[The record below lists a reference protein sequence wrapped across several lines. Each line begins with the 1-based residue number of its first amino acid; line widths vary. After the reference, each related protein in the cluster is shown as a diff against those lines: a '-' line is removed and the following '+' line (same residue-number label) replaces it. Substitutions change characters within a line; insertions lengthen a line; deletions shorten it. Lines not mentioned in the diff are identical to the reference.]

1 MLQSVGS
8 TDTISSG
15 LNIVKVYPLLKLLGE
30 ESQVS
35 IIKFA
40 TFVSEFEGQY
50 DAATK
55 EETWTDL
62 SKHFRHFWT
71 ARVMSTDIDPI
82 SDADCDKIIKILD
95 RNGKG
100 NTKNSEAIARAMV
113 SQGAWRKLFNELHI
127 NKLLGEAV
135 DKVIRET
142 DPVIRAQYIDQL
154 YAMESAQGIY
164 LTGQSGNTI
173 SALIAGFDPLSNLSI
188 ISLKDRRLLLE
199 YLKSPYLEKFD
210 SESIGSKIANS
221 NIFLAEAI
229 RAEGINGNARK
240 ISTFCYFEPIKEL
253 WRSEFLAPKE
263 HTNKNEKNGLI
274 LTVSKDQDDSFE
286 PLQEGDVRESI
297 QIQGLLA
304 KIGEEMGF
312 DIWLPNPDRARV
324 AKVWQPRDPRSL
336 LTSLPLSYD
345 KTTLSTISL
354 IDVIWIKNKRS
365 IARAFEVEHT
375 TSIYS
380 GILRMADLVALQP
393 DISIKLHIVAPI
405 DRQEK
410 FATEIRRPVFSY
422 MTNGSLSEMCTFISY
437 DDVKHI
443 ANLQHLNHTSDKILG
458 DFEISAERT
467 DD

>member
-1 MLQSVGS
+1 MGS
-8 TDTISSG
+8 INFS
-15 LNIVKVYPLLKLLGE
+15 
-30 ESQVS
+30 
-35 IIKFA
+35 
-40 TFVSEFEGQY
+40 TFVHEFEAGYDSPAKEAIWLELSGQ
-50 DAATK
+50 
-55 EETWTDL
+55 
-62 SKHFRHFWT
+62 FREFWT
-71 ARVMSTDIDPI
+71 TRVMSSDIDPI
-82 SDADCDKIIKILD
+82 SDTDCDKIIKILD
-95 RNGKG
+95 KSGKG
-100 NTKNSEAIARAMV
+100 NTKNSEAVARAMV
-113 SQGAWRKLFNELHI
+113 SQGAWRRLFNELHI
-127 NKLLGEAV
+127 NKQLGQVVDRIIRTNEASL
-135 DKVIRET
+135 
-142 DPVIRAQYIDQL
+142 RAQYIDEL
-154 YAMESAQGIY
+154 YAMDAAQGIY

-173 SALIAGFDPLSNLSI
+173 SALIAGFDPVTNLSI

-199 YLKSPYLEKFD
+199 CLKSPYLAKFD
-210 SESIGSKIANS
+210 SETIGSKIANS
-221 NIFLAEAI
+221 NQVLAEAI

-240 ISTFCYFEPIKEL
+240 ISTYCYYEPVKEL
-253 WRSEFLAPKE
+253 WRGEFTAPKE
-263 HTNKNEKNGLI
+263 QNYEDDKKELI
-274 LTVSKDQDDSFE
+274 VTVASDQGDSFE
-286 PLQEGDVRESI
+286 VSPEVDVRESI

-324 AKVWQPRDPRSL
+324 AKVWQPRDPRCL

-393 DISIKLHIVAPI
+393 DISIKLHIVAPL

-422 MTNGSLSEMCTFISY
+422 MTNGSLSDMCTFISY

-443 ANLQHLNHTSDKILG
+443 ANLQHLNYTSDKILG
-458 DFEISAERT
+458 DFEVSAGRT
-467 DD
+467 ED

>member
-1 MLQSVGS
+1 VPS
-8 TDTISSG
+8 
-15 LNIVKVYPLLKLLGE
+15 
-30 ESQVS
+30 
-35 IIKFA
+35 IKFS
-40 TFVSEFEGQY
+40 TFLPEFESGY
-50 DAATK
+50 DSAAK
-55 EETWTDL
+55 DATWTGL
-62 SKHFRHFWT
+62 SNQFRQFWT
-71 ARVMSTDIDPI
+71 DRVMSDGDDPI

-95 RNGKG
+95 RSGKG
-100 NTKNSEAIARAMV
+100 NTKDSEAIARAMV
-113 SQGAWRKLFNELHI
+113 SQGAWRRLFNELHS
-127 NKLLGEAV
+127 NKQLGEVV
-135 DKVIRET
+135 DRVIRET
-142 DPVIRAQYIDQL
+142 DTSLRARHIDAL
-154 YAMESAQGIY
+154 YAMDSAQGIY
-164 LTGQSGNTI
+164 LTGRSGNTI
-173 SALIAGFDPLSNLSI
+173 SAMIAGFDPLANLSI

-199 YLKSPYLEKFD
+199 CLKSPYLEKFD
-210 SESIGSKIANS
+210 LQSIGEKIAHS
-221 NIFLAEAI
+221 NLVLAEAI
-229 RAEGINGNARK
+229 SAAGVKGNARK
-240 ISTFCYFEPIKEL
+240 ISEYCYFEPVKEL
-253 WRSEFLAPKE
+253 WRGEFTAPKE
-263 HTNKNEKNGLI
+263 HTSPDESKGLI
-274 LTVSKDQDDSFE
+274 LTVANDQEDSYVPTPE
-286 PLQEGDVRESI
+286 SDVRESI

-345 KTTLSTISL
+345 RTTLSTISL

-393 DISIKLHIVAPI
+393 DISIKLHIVAPL

-422 MTNGSLSEMCTFISY
+422 MTNGSLSDMCTFISY

-443 ANLQHLNHTSDKILG
+443 ANLPHLHHTSDKILD
-458 DFEISAERT
+458 DFEVGAERT